1 MCMHKLDKLFVNSV
15 AITVAKKH
23 FKYVLAMHDYQG
35 RRKIFNF
42 GCLVVK
48 LKTQK
53 EKSQV

>member
-15 AITVAKKH
+15 AMTVAKKC
-23 FKYVLAMHDYQG
+23 FKYVLAMHDY
-35 RRKIFNF
+35 
-42 GCLVVK
+42 LVVK